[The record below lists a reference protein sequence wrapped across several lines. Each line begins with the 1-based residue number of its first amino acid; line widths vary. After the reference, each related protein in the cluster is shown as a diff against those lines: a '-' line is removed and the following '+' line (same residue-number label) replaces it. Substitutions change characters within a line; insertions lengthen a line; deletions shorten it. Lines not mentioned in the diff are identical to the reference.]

1 MEKSVINLEGDFMKV
16 VAKPISMVAW
26 FDPKGMPHPVRFKI
40 ESEEEADVVIK
51 VGRVVTQEKEK
62 FCGNHMLIFN
72 CQSVINGAQK
82 MYQIKYELSTCKWIL
97 FKI

>member
-1 MEKSVINLEGDFMKV
+1 MKV

-26 FDPKGMPHPVRFKI
+26 FDAKGMPHPVRFKI
-40 ESEEEADVVIK
+40 EDEESEDVVIK
-51 VGRVVTQEKEK
+51 IGRVVTQDREK

-72 CQSVINGAQK
+72 CQSVINGAEK
-82 MYQIKYELSTCKWIL
+82 MYQIKYELGTCKWIL